1 MKAILYLEDGSVY
14 YGESFGRKG
23 EVFGEIVFNTAMTG
37 YQEILTDPSYHGQ
50 IVAMTYPLIG
60 NYGVSNEDIES
71 SSPKAAGFVI
81 KELSKGYSNW
91 RASENLDSY
100 LDRNGIVG
108 IEGVDTRSVVL
119 RIREKGAM
127 KAVISTERFDVAEL
141 KKALDEFPGIE
152 ERDLVNE
159 VSCKERFLWNEEP
172 AYEFDIHTSLN
183 SARKE
188 GLKVGVYDFGIK
200 YNILRILKS
209 YFDVVEVFPYDT
221 PAEVILDAECDG
233 VFLSNGPG
241 DPARVKTGI
250 EAAKKLFGKIPMFG
264 ICLGHQIMG
273 IAAGAGTYKLKFG
286 HHGANHPVKD
296 LATGE
301 VEITSQNHNFAI
313 DENAL
318 KKISAEVTH
327 INLNDY
333 TIEGIRYKDFPAFSI
348 QYHPESSPGP
358 HDSRYIFKRFQE
370 LVKEA
375 KGA

>member
-1 MKAILYLEDGSVY
+1 MKAILYLEDGSFY
-14 YGESFGRKG
+14 FGKSFGKEG

-60 NYGVSNEDIES
+60 NYGVNSEDVES
-71 SSPKAAGFVI
+71 SSPKASGFVV
-81 KELSKGYSNW
+81 KEVSKIHSNW
-91 RASENLDSY
+91 RSEMTLDEY
-100 LDRNGIVG
+100 LKKNNIVG

-119 RIREKGAM
+119 SIREKGAM
-127 KAVISTERFDVAEL
+127 KAVISTERFDVDEL
-141 KKALDEFPGIE
+141 KKALDSFPGIE

-159 VSCKERFLWNEEP
+159 VSCKDSFVWKEEAP
-172 AYEFDIHTSLN
+172 YQYDILTPL
-183 SARKE
+183 RKAE
-188 GLKVGVYDFGIK
+188 PEDLTVAVYDFGIK
-200 YNILRILKS
+200 YNILRILKC
-209 YFDVVEVFPYDT
+209 YFKEVKVFPFDT
-221 PAEVILDAECDG
+221 PAEVVLKSGADG

-250 EAAKKLFGKIPMFG
+250 KAAKELWGKLPMFG

-273 IAAGAGTYKLKFG
+273 IAAGAKTFKLKFG

-296 LATGE
+296 LKTGE

-313 DENAL
+313 DESAL
-318 KKISAEVTH
+318 KSISAKITH
-327 INLNDY
+327 INLNDG
-333 TIEGIRYKDFPAFSI
+333 TIEGVEYENAPAFSI